1 MRTLNYNPLLLI
13 ALLLC
18 SAFQCAQAADPDRLL
33 TRDSEGFYTSI
44 RNVSTITVTQHL
56 LETQENLKIRLA
68 DLEQQ
73 VKRKGFKVIDTLI
86 TVVMPGGLIYAKL
99 RLDSLKR
106 SQQAA
111 ARVSDE
117 LDQISGELVAF
128 QTESGELVVAVAQ

>member
-1 MRTLNYNPLLLI
+1 MRTLIHKPLLFI

-18 SAFQCAQAADPDRLL
+18 SAFQCAQAADPERFLI
-33 TRDSEGFYTSI
+33 RDSEGFYTSI
-44 RNVSTITVTQHL
+44 PNVSTITVTQHL
-56 LETQENLKIRLA
+56 IEAQENLKIRLA
-68 DLEQQ
+68 NLEQQ
-73 VKRKGFKVIDTLI
+73 VKRKGFKVVDTLI

-117 LDQISGELVAF
+117 LDLISGELVAF
-128 QTESGELVVAVAQ
+128 QTENGELVVAVAQ